1 MDDVGWEKEKS
12 EAVKVYVVEMLML
25 CGMCKVTRNDVI
37 RNKYN

>member
-12 EAVKVYVVEMLML
+12 EAVKVEMLML